1 MNTLFTPLLVLY
13 IVLLAL
19 YVHGRLTLRDRI
31 VRECV
36 AESMKRE
43 AEMRRIFRRDF
54 NVVVVERDK
63 VIYEFRKMEERARNV
78 TLLECKNKG
87 LIRLSTKLNDRIL
100 QLIAEKNDLERR
112 AGQWKSCAYLL
123 FDSLHELQ
131 CVEDAIPDKNVE
143 VRLPWTDRRTSV
155 GDIFD
160 RVYASITIATSVMSS
175 ANKQGPGAEALAN
188 MPSVLQQ

>member
-1 MNTLFTPLLVLY
+1 MNTLLIILY
-13 IVLLAL
+13 LVLLAL

-43 AEMRRIFRRDF
+43 ADMRRVFRRDYDA
-54 NVVVVERDK
+54 VVKHRDK
-63 VIYEFRKMEERARNV
+63 VIYEFRKMEEHARNV

-87 LIRLSTKLNDRIL
+87 LLRSNIELKDRIREL
-100 QLIAEKNDLERR
+100 VAEKNDLERK
-112 AGQWKSCAYLL
+112 ASQWKSCAYRL

-131 CVEDAIPDKNVE
+131 CVENAIPDKNVK
-143 VRLPWTDRRTSV
+143 VRLPWTNRETRVS
-155 GDIFD
+155 DIFD
-160 RVYASITIATSVMSS
+160 RIYASLAIAKSVMFS

>member
-1 MNTLFTPLLVLY
+1 MNTLFIPLIILY
-13 IVLLAL
+13 LVLLAI

-43 AEMRRIFRRDF
+43 AEMRRLFRRDYDA
-54 NVVVVERDK
+54 VVAERNK
-63 VIYEFRKMEERARNV
+63 VIYALRKMEEHARNV

-87 LIRLSTKLNDRIL
+87 LIRSNTELNNRIA
-100 QLIAEKNDLERR
+100 QLVAEKNDLERK
-112 AGQWKSCAYLL
+112 ASQWKSCADRL

-131 CVEDAIPDKNVE
+131 CVESALPDKNVK
-143 VRLPWTDRRTSV
+143 VRLPWTNRETRV

-160 RVYASITIATSVMSS
+160 RFCASLAVAKSVMFPAVKFRSS
-175 ANKQGPGAEALAN
+175 VSDFIAAE
-188 MPSVLQQ
+188 Q

>member
-1 MNTLFTPLLVLY
+1 MLTTILFLVLLVLY
-13 IVLLAL
+13 LVLL
-19 YVHGRLTLRDRI
+19 GRHVTLRDRI
-31 VRECV
+31 ITECV
-36 AESMKRE
+36 AESMRRE
-43 AEMRRIFRRDF
+43 AEMRRLFRRDYDA
-54 NVVVVERDK
+54 VVKHRDK
-63 VIYEFRKMEERARNV
+63 VIYEFRKMEEHARNV

-87 LIRLSTKLNDRIL
+87 LIRTNTELNNRIA
-100 QLIAEKNDLERR
+100 QLVAEKNDLERK

-143 VRLPWTDRRTSV
+143 VRLPWTDRVTSV